1 MEDRDGAYT
10 LATWR
15 VKEGYEEEFVEAW
28 SGELADFFL
37 SLPNPP
43 DSGTLIR
50 SVDEPRLFYSFGPWK
65 SLDDVRQMRSH
76 PRTQEIMGK
85 LRDLCEEVNA
95 GDFEVVLTVP

>member
-1 MEDRDGAYT
+1 MEDSGGAYT

-15 VKEGYEEEFVEAW
+15 VKEGCEEEFVEAW

-95 GDFEVVLTVP
+95 GDFEVVLSVP